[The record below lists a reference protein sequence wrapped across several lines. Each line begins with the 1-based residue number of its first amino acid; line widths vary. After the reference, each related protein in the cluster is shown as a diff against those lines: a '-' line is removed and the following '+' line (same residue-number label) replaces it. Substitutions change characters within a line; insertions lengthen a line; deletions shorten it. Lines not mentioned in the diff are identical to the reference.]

1 MRASLKK
8 TITGAMAAVV
18 LALGVTASATP
29 ASAWGCRGGGC
40 WGPAVG
46 LGIAGLAAGAI
57 IASQRPYGYP
67 GYYGYRGYYGYAGYD
82 DCTRWRPTYD
92 AWGRYVGRRPVNVCY

>member
-1 MRASLKK
+1 MRTSLTKSAA
-8 TITGAMAAVV
+8 GSLAAVIV
-18 LALGVTASATP
+18 AAGLAFAP
-29 ASAWGCRGGGC
+29 ASASADPYWGYHHGY

-57 IASQRPYGYP
+57 IASQQPY
-67 GYYGYRGYYGYAGYD
+67 YAAPVYD

-92 AWGRYVGRRPVNVCY
+92 RWGRYIGRRPVNVCD

>member
-8 TITGAMAAVV
+8 TVAGSLAALV
-18 LALGVTASATP
+18 LAVGVTAAASP
-29 ASAWGCRGGGC
+29 ASADPYWGWRYHHHGYWG
-40 WGPAVG
+40 GPALG

-57 IASQRPYGYP
+57 IASQGP
-67 GYYGYRGYYGYAGYD
+67 YYGGYGYD
-82 DCTRWRPTYD
+82 DCTHWVPTRD